1 MVIVKDI
8 LQGSNQYRLAYK
20 FDIYAHKPLNRY
32 MIYVDAIDGRILDKD
47 SRIHHTNS
55 QGTATTRYSGTRN
68 IITDSFGGGF
78 RLREVRN
85 GVRIETYNM
94 NNTGT
99 YSQIDFVD
107 NDNNWIEHDNE
118 NRDNAALDAH
128 WGAEMTYDYFRQVH
142 GRNSYDNG
150 GAPLLS
156 YVNANLTMI
165 SPRYTHNDNAF
176 WDGNRMTYGRGT
188 NFDPFTTLD
197 FGSVL
202 NRVGNP

>member
-68 IITDSFGGGF
+68 IITDLFGGGF
-78 RLREVRN
+78 RLREVWN
-85 GVRIETYNM
+85 GVQIETYNM

-107 NDNNWIEHDNE
+107 ND
-118 NRDNAALDAH
+118 
-128 WGAEMTYDYFRQVH
+128 
-142 GRNSYDNG
+142 
-150 GAPLLS
+150 
-156 YVNANLTMI
+156 
-165 SPRYTHNDNAF
+165 
-176 WDGNRMTYGRGT
+176 
-188 NFDPFTTLD
+188 
-197 FGSVL
+197 
-202 NRVGNP
+202 